1 MTFSAIPLNSKRVK
15 SLIVQK
21 YGGMCLAT
29 PEKIQQVAD
38 DIVQLKNQGNN
49 VVVVVSAMGKTTD
62 ELIKLAYQVSKSPAR
77 RELDMLL
84 TTGERVSMSL
94 LSMALLD
101 RQCPSVS
108 FTGSQAGILTD
119 ASHSQAKITA
129 VRPHRIQQELQ
140 QSKVIIL
147 AGFQGVNPDTKEI
160 TTLGRGGSDTT
171 AVAIAAR
178 LQANKCEIVK
188 EVDGVCSADPRIV
201 PNAKTL
207 KKISFSNLQE
217 MCFWGAKVLH
227 YRSTEL
233 AAQFQVPLVIKKIQ
247 TETETMIVQDE
258 TLLEQNRVIAV
269 NSHQRIER
277 IEAPSKDIGTALKTL
292 GEALNK
298 NNLPWPQI
306 LNAGHSNSHAVLYV
320 TSDTEALDQ
329 MSKVCPWPHKSYSTV
344 TLNCQGLIQSD
355 LLSSILESVANL
367 KMELVDVFV
376 TPMSVSLVVPQQQRE
391 QIIRALHD
399 KWINN

>member
-1 MTFSAIPLNSKRVK
+1 MK

-29 PEKIQQVAD
+29 PEKVQEVAD
-38 DIVQLKNQGNN
+38 EIVRVKNQGHDL
-49 VVVVVSAMGKTTD
+49 VVVVSAMGKTTD
-62 ELIKLAYQVSKSPAR
+62 QLISLAYQVSKTPAR

-84 TTGERVSMSL
+84 TTGERISMAL

-101 RQCPSVS
+101 RNCPSVS

-129 VRPHRIQQELQ
+129 VKPFRIEHELKQ
-140 QSKVIIL
+140 GKVIIL

-160 TTLGRGGSDTT
+160 TTLGRGGSDTS

-178 LQANKCEIVK
+178 LNADRCEILK
-188 EVDGVCSADPRIV
+188 ELDAVCSADPRIV
-201 PNAKTL
+201 KNAKTL
-207 KKISFSNLQE
+207 KKITFSHLQE

-233 AAQFQVPLVIKKIQ
+233 AAQFQVPIVIKKIQ
-247 TETETMIVQDE
+247 TEVETMIVKDE
-258 TLLEQNRVIAV
+258 TLLEQNRVLAI

-277 IEAPSKDIGTALKTL
+277 IECPDKDIAKSLKTL
-292 GEALNK
+292 GVALAK
-298 NNLPWPQI
+298 SNLPWPQI
-306 LNAGHSNSHAVLYV
+306 LNAGHSNGNAVLYM

-344 TLNCQGLIQSD
+344 TLTCQGLIQSD
-355 LLSSILESVANL
+355 LLSSILDSVANL
-367 KMELVDVFV
+367 KLELVDVFV
-376 TPMSVSLVVPQQQRE
+376 TPMSISLVLPQDQRE
-391 QIIRALHD
+391 SAIRALHE
-399 KWINN
+399 KWI

>member
-1 MTFSAIPLNSKRVK
+1 MTFISFATNSKPVG

-38 DIVQLKNQGNN
+38 DIVRLKNQGNQI
-49 VVVVVSAMGKTTD
+49 VVVVSAMGKTTD
-62 ELIKLAYQVSKSPAR
+62 ELIKLAYQVSQTPAR

-94 LSMALLD
+94 LSMALWD
-101 RQCPSVS
+101 RKCPSVS

-129 VRPHRIQQELQ
+129 VRPFRIEEALKQN
-140 QSKVIIL
+140 KVIIL

-178 LQANKCEIVK
+178 LNADRCEIVK
-188 EVDGVCSADPRIV
+188 EVDGVCSSDPRLV
-201 PNAKTL
+201 PHAKTL
-207 KKISFSNLQE
+207 KKLSFSNLQE

-233 AAQFQVPLVIKKIQ
+233 AAQFQVPIVIKKIQ
-247 TETETMIVQDE
+247 TETETMIVQDD
-258 TLLEQNRVIAV
+258 TLLEQNRVIAI

-277 IEAPSKDIGTALKTL
+277 IECPDKDIAASLKTL
-292 GEALNK
+292 GQALNK
-298 NNLPWPQI
+298 SNLPWPQI
-306 LNAGHSNSHAVLYV
+306 LNAGHANNHAVLYV
-320 TSDTEALDQ
+320 TSDNEALDQ
-329 MSKVCPWPHKSYSTV
+329 LSKVCPWPHKSYSTV
-344 TLNCQGLIQSD
+344 TLTCQGLIQSD
-355 LLSSILESVANL
+355 LLSSILESITGL
-367 KMELVDVFV
+367 KLELVDVFV
-376 TPMSVSLVVPQQQRE
+376 TPMSISLVVPQQQRE
-391 QIIRALHD
+391 SAIRALHE
-399 KWINN
+399 KWI

>member
-1 MTFSAIPLNSKRVK
+1 MK

-29 PEKIQQVAD
+29 PEKVQQVAD
-38 DIVQLKNQGNN
+38 DIVRIKNQGHKL
-49 VVVVVSAMGKTTD
+49 VVVVSAMGKTTD
-62 ELIKLAYQVSKSPAR
+62 ELIKLAYQVSKTPAR

-101 RQCPSVS
+101 RKCPSVS

-129 VRPHRIQQELQ
+129 VKPFRIQHELEKD
-140 QSKVIIL
+140 KVIIL
-147 AGFQGVNPDTKEI
+147 AGFQGVNPETKEI
-160 TTLGRGGSDTT
+160 TTLGRGGSDTS

-178 LQANKCEIVK
+178 LGADRCEILK
-188 EVDGVCSADPRIV
+188 ELDAVCSADPRIV
-201 PNAKTL
+201 PEAKTL
-207 KKISFSNLQE
+207 NKISFSNLQE

-233 AAQFQVPLVIKKIQ
+233 AAQFQVPIVIKKIQ
-247 TETETMIVQDE
+247 TEVETMVVQDE
-258 TLLEQNRVIAV
+258 TLLEQNRVLAI

-277 IEAPSKDIGTALKTL
+277 IECPDKDIAASLKTL
-292 GEALNK
+292 GQTLAK

-306 LNAGHSNSHAVLYV
+306 LHAGHNGDKSVLYV

-329 MSKVCPWPHKSYSTV
+329 MSKVCPWTHKSYSTV
-344 TLNCQGLIQSD
+344 TLTCQGLIQSD
-355 LLSSILESVANL
+355 LLSSILDSINSL
-367 KMELVDVFV
+367 KLEVIDIFV
-376 TPMSVSLVVPQQQRE
+376 TPMSVSLVLPQQHRE
-391 QIIRALHD
+391 EVIRTLHK
-399 KWINN
+399 KWLEP